1 MAASSSGIDVN
12 FKERCTSSLNT
23 KSLTSHGQEWNEQRR
38 FTMKTLKDLG
48 FGKTQMEDV
57 ILEEVEKLVGILSK
71 G

>member
-1 MAASSSGIDVN
+1 MVFACDPV
-12 FKERCTSSLNT
+12 F
-23 KSLTSHGQEWNEQRR
+23 SHGQEWNEQRR

-57 ILEEVEKLVGILSK
+57 ILVEVEKLVGILSK